1 MATASVDTMAAGTF
15 VTERDV
21 VGALARDGMRVK
33 LDNGAIAR
41 IRVLTRIVSDGPIAI
56 GYLTTIER

>member
-1 MATASVDTMAAGTF
+1 

-21 VGALARDGMRVK
+21 VGVLASNGMRVK
-33 LDNGAIAR
+33 LDNGATAHIR
-41 IRVLTRIVSDGPIAI
+41 ILTRIVSDGPIAI